1 MTEKPIIFFDGVCGL
16 CNRTVDFLIR
26 HDKDRQFLF
35 APLQG
40 ETASRTLPATRTTQ
54 PDTIICKDGSK
65 LYYKSD
71 AVLHIMMRIGGIW
84 RLSGAVYIIP
94 KFIRDFFYDIVAGNR
109 YRIFGKKESCRLPS
123 SQEREVF
130 LD

>member
-26 HDKDRQFLF
+26 HDKKRLFLF

-40 ETASRTLPATRTTQ
+40 NTANQTLPAVLTNNLN
-54 PDTIICKDGSK
+54 TIICKDGSK

-71 AVLHIMMRIGGIW
+71 AVLHIVAKIGGIW
-84 RLSGAVYIIP
+84 KLLAVVYLLP
-94 KFIRDFFYDIVAGNR
+94 SSIRDFFYDMVASNR

-123 SQEREVF
+123 PEEREVF